1 MAGVGDTVERVIL
14 KPEVVELKSVVVPG
28 EVVGVPVPV
37 PANGDGIRHYIETL
51 WMWSYDSKN

>member
-1 MAGVGDTVERVIL
+1 MAGVGDTVECVIL

-28 EVVGVPVPV
+28 EVVGVPV

>member
-1 MAGVGDTVERVIL
+1 MAGVGDIVECVIL

-28 EVVGVPVPV
+28 EVVGVPV